1 MASVADFVLGFLN
14 QMHSNFTKDRLSM
27 NRTSATASGQPSH
40 ARAIIVGGGI
50 AGCSIA
56 YHLAKLG
63 WNDVILLEQGRLSGG
78 TTWHAAGL
86 VGQLRGHGSL
96 TKLIR
101 YSTELYAGLEAET
114 GLSTGWKQCGSLT
127 VARTEE
133 RMTLLRR
140 VAASAR
146 VQGVDCEVLSPA
158 QAADKW
164 APMRTDDLI
173 GAVWLPGDG
182 KANPADITQA
192 LAKGARARGV
202 KILEQT
208 KVLDIDA
215 SNGRAKSV
223 RTAHGT
229 INTDTV
235 VIAGGMWSRALA
247 ASVGIPIPLH
257 ACEHMYIVT
266 GKVPQV
272 HTDLPCL
279 RDPDG
284 YIYFKEEVGGLLM
297 GGFEPKAKPW
307 GMQGIPEPFEFQL
320 LPDDWD
326 QFEILMQNAIQRVPA
341 LETAEVKRF
350 INGPESFTADNNYI
364 MGAAPGVQGLFVA
377 AGFNSMG
384 IASSGGAGMALAEWI
399 DKGEPQMD
407 LWPVDIRRFGAFN
420 MNTAW
425 LKDRVG
431 EVLGLHYMMPWP
443 NREFETARPFRRS
456 PLFDRLDTKGAIWG
470 SKMGW
475 ERPNVF
481 APPDAFKQG
490 APRAIE
496 YGWNRQNWFP
506 WAVAEQ
512 KATREAVAI
521 FDMTSFAKFLVQG
534 ADAEAEL
541 NRLCT
546 NDIAVPVGT
555 SVYTGML
562 NTRGGYESDVT
573 ISRLSPTEFMIVTG
587 TAQAVRDAD
596 WIRRN
601 VRDGAA
607 ATLTDITS
615 AYAVLA
621 VMGPNARSLL
631 QRVSQSPL
639 DASNFPFGS
648 VRSIEIG
655 HATVLACRRTYVGE
669 LGWELFIPTEFA
681 TTAYDAL
688 MTAGGDLGIRDAGYY
703 ALEGLRIEK
712 GYRAWGRELTPD
724 TTPYEAGLGFAVKL
738 AKEGGFIGSEALIA
752 NGRAPPARRIISL
765 VASDPNA
772 PMAHGGELV
781 LRDGRAIGEVTSAA
795 FGAAFDRT
803 VMLANIA
810 TGGVALTRAAVA
822 EQAWEVDIAGTCI
835 PVRASLQAPFDPT
848 NAKVQS

>member
-1 MASVADFVLGFLN
+1 MADL
-14 QMHSNFTKDRLSM
+14 
-27 NRTSATASGQPSH
+27 PSH
-40 ARAIIVGGGI
+40 AQIIVIGGGI
-50 AGCSIA
+50 IGCSTA
-56 YHLAKLG
+56 YHLARDHKA
-63 WNDVILLEQGRLSGG
+63 DVILLEQGQLTSGS
-78 TTWHAAGL
+78 TWHAAGL

-114 GLSTGWKQCGSLT
+114 GLATGWKRCGSLT

-146 VQGVDCEVLSPA
+146 VQDVDCQILSPK

-164 APMRTDDLI
+164 QPMRTDDLV

-182 KANPADITQA
+182 KANPTDITQA
-192 LAKGARARGV
+192 LAKGARNRGV
-202 KILEQT
+202 KIIEQS
-208 KVLDIDA
+208 KVLGIDVV
-215 SNGRAKSV
+215 NGRAKAV
-223 RTAHGT
+223 RTAAGT
-229 INTDTV
+229 ITADVV
-235 VIAGGMWSRALA
+235 VIAGGMWSRALGA
-247 ASVGIPIPLH
+247 TIGVPVPLH

-266 GKVPQV
+266 GKVPNV

-307 GMQGIPEPFEFQL
+307 GMGGIPEPFEFQL

-326 QFEILMQNAIQRVPA
+326 QFEILMKNAIQRVPA

-364 MGAAPGVQGLFVA
+364 LGEAPGIRGLFVA

-443 NREFETARPFRRS
+443 NRELETARPFRRS
-456 PLFDRLDTKGAIWG
+456 PLYDRLDAKGAIWG

-481 APPDAFKQG
+481 LPPDLLAKG
-490 APRAIE
+490 HPRTIE
-496 YGWNRQNWFP
+496 YGWDRQNWMP
-506 WAVAEQ
+506 WAAAEQ
-512 KATREAVAI
+512 KAARGDVAV
-521 FDMTSFAKFLVQG
+521 FDLTSFAKFVVQG
-534 ADAEAEL
+534 PDAEAEL
-541 NRLCT
+541 NRLCA

-555 SVYTGML
+555 SVYTAML
-562 NTRGGYESDVT
+562 NSRGGFESDLTV
-573 ISRLSPTEFMIVTG
+573 SRLSRTEFLIITG

-601 VRDGAA
+601 LRDGAA
-607 ATLTDITS
+607 ATLTDVTS
-615 AYAVLA
+615 AYAVLS
-621 VMGPNARSLL
+621 VVGPHARTLL
-631 QRVSQSPL
+631 QRVSSSPL
-639 DASNFPFGS
+639 DGASFPFGAIRP
-648 VRSIEIG
+648 VEIG
-655 HATVLACRRTYVGE
+655 HATVLACRRSYVGE
-669 LGWELFIPTEFA
+669 LGWELYVPMEFA
-681 TTAYDAL
+681 ATAYDAL
-688 MTAGGDLGIRDAGYY
+688 HTAGRDLNLRDGGYY
-703 ALEGLRIEK
+703 ALDGLRLEK

-724 TTPYEAGLGFAVKL
+724 VTPYEAGLGFAVKL
-738 AKEGGFIGSEALIA
+738 NKGCDFIGREALLA
-752 NGRAPPARRIISL
+752 QRSAPLSRRVISL
-765 VASDPNA
+765 VCVDRSA
-772 PMAHGGELV
+772 PMAHGGEFV
-781 LRDGRAIGEVTSAA
+781 LLDGKAVGEVTSGA
-795 FGAAFDRT
+795 FGVTLDRV
-803 VMLANIA
+803 VMLASVA
-810 TGGVALTRAAVA
+810 TGGVAFTDEELAKQR
-822 EQAWEVDIAGTCI
+822 WEVDIAGTR
-835 PVRASLQAPFDPT
+835 VAVKASLKAPFDPA
-848 NAKVQS
+848 NHKVMS